1 MNTIE
6 TAGAP
11 APAADTSFAP
21 GWPGIEARWTSSA
34 KEGVGSVLLPNSR
47 VWFTISHGI
56 LNEIYYPRVDMAC
69 TRDMGLIITDG
80 KDRIW
85 EEKRDLDHQIEL
97 MDRCVPAYQLTNT
110 CPDGS
115 FRIVKKIVTD
125 PKRDVVLQRITFE
138 DLKPEEGRQYRIFAV
153 LAPHLVNRG
162 ANNTGWVG
170 DFKGIP
176 MLMATGGI
184 SALAF
189 SPSVPW
195 KKLSVGF
202 VGMSDGFQDL
212 LKHKQLT
219 CTYDRAENGNIALTG
234 EIDMDACG
242 GEFTLAIGFGRL
254 PEEAAHRTRASLHD
268 GFYMAFDTYAES
280 WREWHDTLEE
290 LDRTDNDKLLD
301 LYRVSASV
309 IRAHEATS
317 FTGGYIASLSIP
329 WGFSKGDD
337 DLGGYHLV
345 WPRDLCETAG
355 SLLAIGALDEARNVL
370 LYLQTVQ
377 EEDGHWP
384 QNMWLDGSPYWTG
397 LQMDE
402 CAFPLLTVEMAHRAG
417 ALKPGDLEDFMP
429 MVLKAAG
436 FVAKFGPVTGQDR
449 WEEDA
454 GYSPFTLAVEIAGL
468 IAAAALCD
476 ITGYERE
483 AQYLREVADT
493 WNDQI
498 ERWTYASNTEL
509 AKSLGIEGYYVR
521 ISPLE
526 TSDAASP
533 LDGFVAIKNRPMEDY
548 NQKASMIISPDALAL
563 VRFGLRDAND
573 PRMLNT
579 VKAVDHLLKI
589 ELPQGSCWRRY
600 NFDGYGEKADGSPF
614 DGTGIG
620 RAWPLLSGERAH
632 YELQAGNVKRAEEL
646 RDMIEASANAGALL
660 PEQLWDAED
669 IPDKGLEFGKPAGS
683 AMPLV
688 WAHGE
693 YVKLLRSLR
702 DGKVFDVPPQTYQRY
717 VVEKQ
722 VGEYFSWRFNNK
734 PTMLPKGKK
743 LRVEALAPVTVHW
756 TTDNWLSSKPDA
768 DSMDTGLGVYTADLD
783 TTGLPSGAL
792 ITLTFYWVES
802 DKWEGT
808 DFEIRVV

>member
-1 MNTIE
+1 MSETNT
-6 TAGAP
+6 T
-11 APAADTSFAP
+11 TSTSTNFAP

-34 KEGVGSVLLPNSR
+34 KDGVGSVLLPNSR
-47 VWFTISHGI
+47 VWFTLSHGI
-56 LNEIYYPRVDMAC
+56 LNEIYYPRVDQAC

-80 KDRIW
+80 HDRIW
-85 EEKRDLDHQIEL
+85 EEKRDLDHQVEL
-97 MDRCVPAYQLTNT
+97 MDRHVPAYQLTNT
-110 CPDGS
+110 CPDGN
-115 FRIVKKIVTD
+115 FRIIKKIVTD

-138 DLKPEEGRQYRIFAV
+138 DLKPQEGRQYRIFAV
-153 LAPHLVNRG
+153 LAPHLVNKG

-176 MLMATGGI
+176 MLMATGGV

-195 KKLSVGF
+195 KKHSVGF
-202 VGMSDGFQDL
+202 VGTSDGFQDL
-212 LKHKQLT
+212 VKHKQLT
-219 CTYDRAENGNIALTG
+219 CCYDRADNGNIALTG
-234 EIDMDACG
+234 EIDMEACG

-268 GFYMAFDTYAES
+268 GFYMAFDAYADS
-280 WREWHDTLEE
+280 WRKWHDTLEE

-355 SLLAIGALDEARNVL
+355 SLLAIGAHDEARNVL

-377 EEDGHWP
+377 EADGHWP

-402 CAFPLLTVEMAHRAG
+402 CAFPLLLTEMAHRVG

-468 IAAAALCD
+468 LAAAALCD
-476 ITGYERE
+476 ITGFEKE

-498 ERWTYASNTEL
+498 ERWTYASGTEL
-509 AKSLGIEGYYVR
+509 ATSLGIAGYYVR
-521 ISPLE
+521 ISPVE

-548 NQKASMIISPDALAL
+548 NQRASMIISPDALAL

-573 PRMLNT
+573 QRIKDT
-579 VKAVDHLLKI
+579 VTAVDHLLKV

-632 YELQAGNVKRAEEL
+632 YELQAGNTKRAEEL

-660 PEQLWDAED
+660 PEQLWDSAD
-669 IPDKGLEFGKPAGS
+669 IPEHGLEFGKPAGS

-702 DGKVFDVPPQTYQRY
+702 DGKIFDLPPHTYQRY

-722 VGEYFSWRFNNK
+722 VGEFFSWRFNNK

-756 TTDNWLSSKPDA
+756 TTDRWQTSRDA
-768 DSMDTGLGVYTADLD
+768 DSADTGLGVYTADLD
-783 TTGLPSGAL
+783 TTSLPSGAL
-792 ITLTFYWVES
+792 ITLTFYWVET

-808 DFEIRVV
+808 DFDVRVV